1 MSESSEQTQLCTC
14 PACIVSGRTA
24 GRELHTIN
32 TIFQSSYEALYENYL
47 SNSNMEDERS
57 KEKEGEGEGG
67 NTAMVMQAI
76 LQETDKRTCTVM

>member
-1 MSESSEQTQLCTC
+1 M
-14 PACIVSGRTA
+14 
-24 GRELHTIN
+24 N

>member
-1 MSESSEQTQLCTC
+1 
-14 PACIVSGRTA
+14 
-24 GRELHTIN
+24 
-32 TIFQSSYEALYENYL
+32 
-47 SNSNMEDERS
+47 MEDERS